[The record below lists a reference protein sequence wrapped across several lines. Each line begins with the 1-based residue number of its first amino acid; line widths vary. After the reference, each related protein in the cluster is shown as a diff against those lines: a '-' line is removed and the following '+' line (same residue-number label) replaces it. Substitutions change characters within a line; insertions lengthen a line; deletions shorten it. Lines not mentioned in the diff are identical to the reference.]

1 MKILAFVDT
10 HGSLEAIKRLLIK
23 GEGVDLLVCAG
34 DISNFGH
41 NLKESIVK
49 FKKLNK
55 PMLIIHGN
63 HESEEQIKELS
74 KEFKWLINIHKGA
87 YQLGEYYFFGY
98 GGGGFSMEDRE
109 YEKVINRFKKTLKKD
124 AKLVIITHG
133 PPYGTKCDNL
143 PHQGYR
149 GCKTYTETDKELKP
163 VLHICGHLHE
173 TASMRDKIGDTIIIN
188 PGAAGKII
196 RI

>member
-10 HGSLEAIKRLLIK
+10 HGSLEAIKRLLVK

-41 NLKESIVK
+41 NLKESIAK

-74 KEFKWLINIHKGA
+74 KEFPWLINLHKGS
-87 YQLGEYYFFGY
+87 YNLGEYCFFGY

-109 YEKVINRFKKTLKKD
+109 YEKVANKFKKTLKKGS
-124 AKLVIITHG
+124 KLIVITHG
-133 PPYGTKCDNL
+133 PPYGTKCDYL

-149 GCKTYTETDKELKP
+149 GCKTYTNMDKELKP
-163 VLHICGHLHE
+163 ILHICGHLHE
-173 TASMRDKIGDTIIIN
+173 TAAVRCTIGNTLVIN
-188 PGAAGKII
+188 PGAEGKII